1 MTKKTKWILISA
13 SALLLVLIILAKVGA
28 FGKSEGLKVTA
39 EKAKQRT
46 IIEVVNASG
55 KVYPEVEVKVS
66 PDISGEITEL
76 TVKEGDTVKRGQLLA
91 RIYADVYN
99 IQKNQAASGV
109 AQSQAQVNI
118 QQAQVNNSR
127 AQVDNSRAASE
138 AVKSQLDQAE
148 RSYNMQKQLFN
159 DKVISQSEF
168 NVADAAY
175 RTAQANYN
183 AAMQGIKSAQAS
195 VQSAQAGV
203 QSAQAGVQTSQANLQ
218 RASKDLGR
226 TSIIAPSDGVVSLL
240 NVKLGEKVAGNSFNV
255 GTEMLRIADMD
266 KIEIRVDVGENDV
279 PKVKLGDSA
288 LVSVDAYSNRK
299 FKGLVTQIASSNNGA
314 SNQLGGATNDVTQY
328 KVYIRILKESY
339 ADLLGKGNFPF
350 RPGMSANTDIQTRRV
365 VNVISVPLNAVTTRD
380 KSDSTK
386 TGKEKNTEEENNTP
400 NPSGNDDDIEVLV
413 FVKDSSN
420 KVKKYPVKTGIQ
432 DNYYIEITE
441 GLKGG
446 EEVITGPYDVVSKLL
461 TVDKKVKVVDKK
473 ELYEKKD

>member
-1 MTKKTKWILISA
+1 MTKKTKIILIGS
-13 SALLLVLIILAKVGA
+13 SVLLILLLALSKMGV
-28 FGKSEGLKVTA
+28 FGKAEGIKVTA
-39 EKAKQRT
+39 EKAKKRT

-99 IQKNQAASGV
+99 IQKNQATSGV

-127 AQVDNSRAASE
+127 AQVNNSMAASE

-148 RSYNMQKQLFN
+148 RAYNMQKQLFTE
-159 DKVISQSEF
+159 KVISQSEF
-168 NVADAAY
+168 NVAEASY

-183 AAMQGIKSAQAS
+183 AAIQSINSARAG

-203 QSAQAGVQTSQANLQ
+203 QSAQAGVQTSQASLQ
-218 RASKDLGR
+218 RAAKDLGR
-226 TSIIAPSDGVVSLL
+226 TSIVAPADGVVSLL

-288 LVSVDAYSNRK
+288 LVSVDAYSSRK
-299 FKGLVTQIASSNNGA
+299 FKGLVTQVASSNNGA
-314 SNQLGGATNDVTQY
+314 SNQLGAATNDVTQY

-339 ADLLGKGNFPF
+339 VDLLGKGNFPF
-350 RPGMSANTDIQTRRV
+350 RPGMSANADIQTRRV
-365 VNVISVPLNAVTTRD
+365 ENVISVPVNAVTTRE
-380 KSDSTK
+380 KADSTK
-386 TGKEKNTEEENNTP
+386 TGKEKLDGEDNNTNAP
-400 NPSGNDDDIEVLV
+400 TGTDDDIEVLV
-413 FVKDSSN
+413 FVKDSAN
-420 KVKKYPVKTGIQ
+420 KVKKYAVKTGIQ
-432 DNYYIEITE
+432 DNFYIEITE

-473 ELYEKKD
+473 ELYEKKE